1 MPQHKSAKKRVRQ
14 SETRRQRNFEK
25 RSIIKTAIKKVRNAS
40 DQETA
45 AAELKTTSSI
55 LDRMAVKGI
64 IHKNKAA
71 NLKSKLTKS
80 VKTMEASAQ

>member
-14 SETRRQRNFEK
+14 IETRRERNFVK
-25 RSIIKTAIKKVRNAS
+25 RSIIKTAIKKVRSAP

-45 AAELKTTSSI
+45 LAELKTTTSV

-71 NLKSKLTKS
+71 NLKSKLAKF
-80 VKTMEASAQ
+80 AQGIKAAA